1 MNTSDHCRPTYQDWL
16 VALVMPVVETSP
28 PSTKLVPL
36 YWLRLM
42 PQPVLMDD
50 LAEQL
55 TAPGWLDRQMA
66 LAEAKRHR
74 VGGLPWATR
83 QERRQAQKILER
95 QQRAQG

>member
-1 MNTSDHCRPTYQDWL
+1 MTITPQQLLQQLAATPQ
-16 VALVMPVVETSP
+16 APQP
-28 PSTKLVPL
+28 PAPQ
-36 YWLRLM
+36 